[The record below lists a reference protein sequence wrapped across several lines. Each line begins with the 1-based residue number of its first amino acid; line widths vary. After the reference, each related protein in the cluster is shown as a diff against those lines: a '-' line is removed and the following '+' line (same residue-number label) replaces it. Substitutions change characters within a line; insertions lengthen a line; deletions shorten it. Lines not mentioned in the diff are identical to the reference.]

1 MSICWWGFSSTSRF
15 HDVIPNDVKGE
26 TIHPERRLA
35 PCFNTRPRCILMLGV
50 SRILALFFAYSE
62 LLALPFNNT
71 SRLASIHRT
80 GKLFHGR
87 GIWGFATE
95 SRDTDC
101 TILANQMSDNST
113 HSDVTVDNLELSE
126 LHNQG
131 TGPEKCETE
140 DFTTFNGG

>member
-1 MSICWWGFSSTSRF
+1 MHSDAR
-15 HDVIPNDVKGE
+15 
-26 TIHPERRLA
+26 
-35 PCFNTRPRCILMLGV
+35 GV
-50 SRILALFFAYSE
+50 SGILALFFAYSE

-80 GKLFHGR
+80 GKLFHGG

-101 TILANQMSDNST
+101 TILANRMSDNAIR
-113 HSDVTVDNLELSE
+113 SDVIVDNLEISIRTA
-126 LHNQG
+126 QG

-140 DFTTFNGG
+140 DFTAFNGG